1 MCELVDPTGIRQA
14 GMSSSN
20 EGCESK
26 QTSTWVRAC
35 SIILDFVA
43 ELFGSRFNP
52 FECGLRTMRRI

>member
-1 MCELVDPTGIRQA
+1 MRVSRSDRNSTSRDELIKRG
-14 GMSSSN
+14 
-20 EGCESK
+20 
-26 QTSTWVRAC
+26 VRVEADIDVGAC